1 MRRCSIVMVFVLFI
15 SIFSVFLP
23 VEVCKGENGKTLI
36 VQTDGDGNYTRIQD
50 AIDTANPGDTIYIRP
65 GVYYETLVV
74 NKTISLVGEDKNTTI
89 IDGDNSGYYTIL
101 IQDSG
106 VNISGFTIQ
115 NSTVGVYVGGNKSI
129 NNTMIR
135 NNIISNN
142 KVGIFLGNFS
152 NNNVISKNIITNNSG
167 EGIRL
172 FRSFN
177 NFIYE
182 NNITNQENFAI
193 VLWDSSC
200 SNVISQNTILNNKK
214 GIGLKRWSDN
224 NLISNNTIL
233 ETGDSGN
240 TILEEGSGIS
250 FSYSYKNII
259 SGNSICNN
267 INGVYLED
275 SSENVISANIIC
287 DNYYGIYLYDSI
299 NNTIDSDNIFSGNDQ
314 DLSEGYKTFKTPGFE
329 LVFVVCVVLFVLF
342 FLMRQSES
350 RIKLWKIKKKSP

>member
-1 MRRCSIVMVFVLFI
+1 MVFVLFI

-23 VEVCKGENGKTLI
+23 VGVCKGENGKTLI

-50 AIDTANPGDTIYIRP
+50 AIDTANPGDAIYIHT

-89 IDGDNSGYYTIL
+89 INGNNSGYYTIL
-101 IQDSG
+101 IQDGG

-115 NSTVGVYVGGNKSI
+115 NSTVGVYVGGNKS
-129 NNTMIR
+129 NTMIR
-135 NNIISNN
+135 NNIIINN
-142 KVGIFLGNFS
+142 KAGIFLGNFS

-233 ETGDSGN
+233 KTGNSGD
-240 TILEEGSGIS
+240 TIPDGSGIS

-267 INGVYLED
+267 INGVYLEV

-287 DNYYGIYLYDSI
+287 DNYCGIYLYNSI

-314 DLSEGYKTFKTPGFE
+314 DISEGSKTFKTPGFE
-329 LVFVVCVVLFVLF
+329 LVSVVCAVLFVSF
-342 FLMRQSES
+342 FLMKQKRNRE
-350 RIKLWKIKKKSP
+350 IP

>member
-1 MRRCSIVMVFVLFI
+1 MVFVLFI

-23 VEVCKGENGKTLI
+23 VGVCKGEEGKTFI
-36 VQTDGDGNYTRIQD
+36 VQTDGDGNYTHIQD
-50 AIDTANPGDTIYIRP
+50 AIDAANPGDTIYVRP
-65 GVYYETLVV
+65 GVYYENLVV

-89 IDGDNSGYYTIL
+89 INGNNSGYYAIL

-115 NSTVGVYVGGNKSI
+115 NSTVGVYVAGNKSI
-129 NNTMIR
+129 NNIMIR
-135 NNIISNN
+135 NNIINNN
-142 KVGIFLGNFS
+142 KGGIFLGNLS
-152 NNNVISKNIITNNSG
+152 NNNVISKNMIINNSG

-233 ETGDSGN
+233 ENGGSGN
-240 TILEEGSGIS
+240 TIRGDADSGIS

-267 INGVYLED
+267 IKGVYLGD
-275 SSENVISANIIC
+275 SSENVIYANIIC

-314 DLSEGYKTFKTPGFE
+314 DISEGSKMFKIPGFE
-329 LVFVVCVVLFVLF
+329 LVLIICAMLFVL
-342 FLMRQSES
+342 LCKR
-350 RIKLWKIKKKSP
+350 KISI

>member
-1 MRRCSIVMVFVLFI
+1 MKKCSIVMVFVLFI

-23 VEVCKGENGKTLI
+23 VGVYGENGKTLI
-36 VQTDGDGNYTRIQD
+36 VQTDDGNYTCIQD
-50 AIDTANPGDTIYIRP
+50 AIDTANPGDTIYIRL
-65 GVYYETLVV
+65 GVYYENLIV

-89 IDGDNSGYYTIL
+89 INGNNSYYTIL
-101 IQDSG
+101 IDSG

-115 NSTVGVYVGGNKSI
+115 NSTVGVYVAGNKSI

-135 NNIISNN
+135 NNIINNN
-142 KVGIFLGNFS
+142 KDGIFLGNLS

-233 ETGDSGN
+233 KTGPGD
-240 TILEEGSGIS
+240 TIPEEGSGIS
-250 FSYSYKNII
+250 LSYCYKNIV

-275 SSENVISANIIC
+275 SSENVISANIIR
-287 DNYYGIYLYDSI
+287 DNYRGIYLYDSI
-299 NNTIDSDNIFSGNDQ
+299 NNTIDSDNIFSGNNQ
-314 DLSEGYKTFKTPGFE
+314 DISEGYKTFKTPGFE
-329 LVFVVCVVLFVLF
+329 LVSAVCVLFVLF
-342 FLMRQSES
+342 YLIR
-350 RIKLWKIKKKSP
+350 RKKEW

>member
-1 MRRCSIVMVFVLFI
+1 MVFFLFI

-23 VEVCKGENGKTLI
+23 VGACKGEEGKTLI
-36 VQTDGDGNYTRIQD
+36 VQTDGDGNYTHIQD
-50 AIDTANPGDTIYIRP
+50 AIDAATLGDIIYVLL
-65 GVYYETLVV
+65 GVYYENLVV

-89 IDGDNSGYYTIL
+89 INGNNSGYYTVF

-135 NNIISNN
+135 NNIINNN
-142 KVGIFLGNFS
+142 KGGIFLGNFS

-177 NFIYE
+177 NVIYE

-193 VLWDSSC
+193 ALWESSY
-200 SNVISQNTILNNKK
+200 SNVISQNTILNNEN
-214 GIGLKRWSDN
+214 GICLKRWSDDN
-224 NLISNNTIL
+224 FVSENIITENKK
-233 ETGDSGN
+233 
-240 TILEEGSGIS
+240 SGI
-250 FSYSYKNII
+250 FLSYSYRNAL
-259 SGNSICNN
+259 SGNNICNN
-267 INGVYLED
+267 SNGIYLED

-287 DNYYGIYLYDSI
+287 DNYCGIYLYDSI

-314 DLSEGYKTFKTPGFE
+314 DISEGSKTFKTPGFE
-329 LVFVVCVVLFVLF
+329 LLFVIFSMLF
-342 FLMRQSES
+342 VFLG
-350 RIKLWKIKKKSP
+350 KKRR

>member
-1 MRRCSIVMVFVLFI
+1 MVFVLFI

-23 VEVCKGENGKTLI
+23 VEVCKGEEGKTFI
-36 VQTDGDGNYTRIQD
+36 VQTDGDGNFTCIQD
-50 AIDTANPGDTIYIRP
+50 AIDAATLGDTIYVRL
-65 GVYYETLVV
+65 GVYYENLVV

-89 IDGDNSGYYTIL
+89 INGNNSGYYTIL

-115 NSTVGVYVGGNKSI
+115 NSTVGVYVAGNKSVTNI
-129 NNTMIR
+129 LIT
-135 NNIISNN
+135 NNIINNN
-142 KVGIFLGNFS
+142 KGGIFLGVLS

-182 NNITNQENFAI
+182 NNITNQGNFAI
-193 VLWDSSC
+193 ALWDSSC
-200 SNVISQNTILNNKK
+200 SNVISQNTILDNKN
-214 GIGLKRWSDN
+214 GIGLKRWSN
-224 NLISNNTIL
+224 NNFISNNTIL
-233 ETGDSGN
+233 ENGGSGN
-240 TILEEGSGIS
+240 AILENSGIS
-250 FSYSYKNII
+250 FSYSYRNTL

-267 INGVYLED
+267 SNGVYLGD

-314 DLSEGYKTFKTPGFE
+314 DISDGSKTFKTPGFE
-329 LVFVVCVVLFVLF
+329 LFFVICSMLFV
-342 FLMRQSES
+342 FLG
-350 RIKLWKIKKKSP
+350 KKRR

>member
-1 MRRCSIVMVFVLFI
+1 MVFVLFI

-23 VEVCKGENGKTLI
+23 AGICKGEEGKIFI
-36 VQTDGDGNYTRIQD
+36 VQTDGDSNYTRIQD
-50 AIDTANPGDTIYIRP
+50 AIDVANPGDTIYVRP
-65 GVYYETLVV
+65 GVYYENLVV

-89 IDGDNSGYYTIL
+89 INGNNSGYYTIL

-135 NNIISNN
+135 NNIINNN
-142 KVGIFLGNFS
+142 KDGIFLGNLS

-224 NLISNNTIL
+224 NLIFNNTIL
-233 ETGDSGN
+233 ED
-240 TILEEGSGIS
+240 GSGIS

-259 SGNSICNN
+259 SGNSISNN
-267 INGVYLED
+267 SKGIYLGD

-287 DNYYGIYLYDSI
+287 DNYCGIYLYDSI
-299 NNTIDSDNIFSGNDQ
+299 NNTIDSDNIFSGNNQ
-314 DLSEGYKTFKTPGFE
+314 DISEGSKTFKTPGFE
-329 LVFVVCVVLFVLF
+329 LFFVICSMLFV
-342 FLMRQSES
+342 FLG
-350 RIKLWKIKKKSP
+350 KKRR